1 MPMLTSQILR
11 SVDFTKTQK
20 SRYLESKTLFF
31 LQNKKINYTSWATL
45 KYIKIVYFVEVTFNK
60 LVKLSS
66 ALSFITLSAKLAG
79 NYTFH
84 TFHTLF

>member
-1 MPMLTSQILR
+1 MLTSQILR

-20 SRYLESKTLFF
+20 SRYLESKTLFI
-31 LQNKKINYTSWATL
+31 LQIKNINYTSWATL
-45 KYIKIVYFVEVTFNK
+45 WQKIVYFVEVAFNK
-60 LVKLSS
+60 LVKVSS
-66 ALSFITLSAKLAG
+66 ALSSITLSAKLAG

>member
-1 MPMLTSQILR
+1 MMKWQILKN
-11 SVDFTKTQK
+11 VDFSETQK

-31 LQNKKINYTSWATL
+31 LQIKKINYTSWATL
-45 KYIKIVYFVEVTFNK
+45 KYIEIVYFVEVTFNK
-60 LVKLSS
+60 LVKVSS
-66 ALSFITLSAKLAG
+66 ALSFITLSAKLAR